1 MAQENVEI
9 VWRINEAFN
18 RGDWD
23 SWSSLIDPEIVYY
36 EGDSYLDT
44 PPVMGREQMREAS
57 ESFIADLD
65 GFRADI
71 EELIDAGDRVL
82 CMTRWRGT
90 GRGSGLPVELLEAIV
105 YTFRDGLLIEGRV
118 FRDRAAALEAV
129 GLSEQDALGSG

>member
-1 MAQENVEI
+1 MSQENVEI
-9 VWRINEAFN
+9 MWRINEAFN

-36 EGDSYLDT
+36 EGVSYLDT
-44 PPVMGREQMREAS
+44 PPVMGREQMRKAS
-57 ESFIADLD
+57 ESFIAELD

-82 CMTRWRGT
+82 CVTRWSGT

-105 YTFRDGLLIEGRV
+105 YMFRDGLLIEGRV
-118 FRDRAAALEAV
+118 FPDRAAALEAV
-129 GLSEQDALGSG
+129 GLSEQDAQS